1 MSTPSDD
8 NMDDDMDDKDR
19 EGWDRVRQGVTAV
32 AFQPL
37 KDIEGM
43 RNHAFEAFVQRHHD
57 LETFEA
63 EPRGTAAPA
72 EEDAE
77 GWDLARQE
85 AVAALQQKVE
95 AGFVTTQ
102 ALAPPQSGESDTHEK
117 PPPQAGNAGLRA
129 PPQDSATATA

>member
-1 MSTPSDD
+1 MDD
-8 NMDDDMDDKDR
+8 NDR
-19 EGWDRVRQGVTAV
+19 EGWDRVRQEATAV

-37 KDIEGM
+37 KDIGGM
-43 RNHAFEAFVQRHHD
+43 RNHAFEAFVQRHLN

-77 GWDLARQE
+77 GWNLARQE
-85 AVAALQQKVE
+85 ASQPFSKKWKRASSPHRPSPHHTPAR
-95 AGFVTTQ
+95 AT
-102 ALAPPQSGESDTHEK
+102 PNEK